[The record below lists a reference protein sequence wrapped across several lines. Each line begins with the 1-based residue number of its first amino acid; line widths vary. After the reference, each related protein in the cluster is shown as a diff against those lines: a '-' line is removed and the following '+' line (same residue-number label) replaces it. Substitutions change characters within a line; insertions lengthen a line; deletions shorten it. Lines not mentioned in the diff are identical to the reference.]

1 MKSFI
6 RIRKAVAITCS
17 LAVVALFAGCLG
29 SLEDQGKKTGSVIG
43 KKTKEIGEFDPK
55 ANQKVSDSKVRV
67 KDPYFYAL
75 EAYRPMVEQLNKGKV
90 AHALNLYYAEH
101 EKYPKD
107 HAEFMEKI
115 IKPNNIQL
123 EALPEGYKYKYDV
136 ENHRLEVVKPLD
148 APADAAK

>member
-1 MKSFI
+1 MKLFD
-6 RIRKAVAITCS
+6 RTRTAAIITGS
-17 LAVVALFAGCLG
+17 LAVVAMLVGCLG

-43 KKTKEIGEFDPK
+43 KKTQDVGEFDPK

-75 EAYRPMVEQLNKGKV
+75 EAYRPAVEQIMKTHV
-90 AHALNLYYAEH
+90 THALDLFNAENDR
-101 EKYPKD
+101 YPKD

-115 IKPNNIQL
+115 IKANKIELPV
-123 EALPEGYKYKYDV
+123 LPEGYKYKYDV
-136 ENHRLEVVKPLD
+136 PNHKLEVVKPLD